1 MNKILFTGAIIFS
14 MAFLAN
20 ASAVISN
27 LTECSAEKNNSIKV
41 DGDLSDWDN
50 ANWIKVTKDN
60 GVLDA
65 GTRPLEGEKDLVFSF
80 ALAYND
86 EGLLVGVKVEDDKI
100 VADSAKPGQDSAP
113 AWDDDA
119 CEFFI
124 DGNYNRVTNSR
135 ANNGEDL
142 KFGGEFSIVAN
153 GAYTSDFSGYPHSF
167 GKLWQGAAKQVKQHT
182 DIERPICKKKGEV
195 CRAAKQVKQ
204 HTDIEQGIVQYE
216 YLIKWEAM
224 GQTARPEK
232 IGFNISLQD
241 DDDGGRRDSALYFTG
256 NPKTPFI
263 DESQF
268 GTVIFK

>member
-14 MAFLAN
+14 MAFFAN

-182 DIERPICKKKGEV
+182 D
-195 CRAAKQVKQ
+195 
-204 HTDIEQGIVQYE
+204 TEQGIVQYE
-216 YLIKWEAM
+216 YLIMWEAM

-268 GTVIFK
+268 GTIIFK

>member
-1 MNKILFTGAIIFS
+1 MNKKLLLSLFATTIAICALGAE
-14 MAFLAN
+14 AQ
-20 ASAVISN
+20 
-27 LTECSAEKNNSIKV
+27 EKCSTTIEIGEKTNIVV
-41 DGDLSDWDN
+41 DGDLSDWTD
-50 ANWIKVTKDN
+50 AQWTKVTNAN

-65 GTRPLEGEKDLVFSF
+65 GTRPLEGDKDLIFSF

-86 EGLLVGVKVEDDKI
+86 KGLLVAVSVEDDKI
-100 VADSAKPGQDSAP
+100 VADSAAPSQDSAP

-124 DGNYNRVTNSR
+124 DGNYNRSTNSR

-167 GKLWQGAAKQVKQHT
+167 GKLWFGAVKQAKQPT
-182 DIERPICKKKGEV
+182 D
-195 CRAAKQVKQ
+195 A
-204 HTDIEQGIVQYE
+204 EQGIVQYE
-216 YLIKWEAM
+216 YLITWEAM
-224 GQTARPEK
+224 GQTSRPEK

-241 DDDGGRRDSALYFTG
+241 DDDGGRRDSALYYTG

-268 GTVIFK
+268 GTIIFK

>member
-1 MNKILFTGAIIFS
+1 MKNKIFFS
-14 MAFLAN
+14 LAFAFVAMCT
-20 ASAVISN
+20 AS
-27 LTECSAEKNNSIKV
+27 CAELLVNNSTTLTACKKTAVVV
-41 DGDLSDWDN
+41 DGDLSDW
-50 ANWIKVTKDN
+50 AAAQWATVTKDN

-65 GTRPLEGEKDLVFSF
+65 GTRPLENEKDLLF
-80 ALAYND
+80 AFAVGYN
-86 EGLLVGVKVEDDKI
+86 EKGLLVAVYELDDKI
-100 VADSAKPGQDSAP
+100 VTDSAKPGQDSAP

-124 DGNYNRVTNSR
+124 DGNYNRSTNSR

-167 GKLWQGAAKQVKQHT
+167 GKLWFGAVKQAKQPT
-182 DIERPICKKKGEV
+182 D
-195 CRAAKQVKQ
+195 A
-204 HTDIEQGIVQYE
+204 EQGIVQYE
-216 YLIKWEAM
+216 YLITWEAM

-268 GTVIFK
+268 GTIIFK

>member
-1 MNKILFTGAIIFS
+1 MNKKLFTGAIILS
-14 MAFLAN
+14 MAFFAN

-27 LTECSAEKNNSIKV
+27 LTECSAEKNNTIKV

-182 DIERPICKKKGEV
+182 D
-195 CRAAKQVKQ
+195 
-204 HTDIEQGIVQYE
+204 TEQGIVQYE

>member
-182 DIERPICKKKGEV
+182 DIE
-195 CRAAKQVKQ
+195 
-204 HTDIEQGIVQYE
+204 QGIVQYE

>member
-1 MNKILFTGAIIFS
+1 MNKKLLLSLFTATFAIYAIGAE
-14 MAFLAN
+14 AQ
-20 ASAVISN
+20 
-27 LTECSAEKNNSIKV
+27 EKCSKTIEIGEKTNVVV
-41 DGDLSDWDN
+41 DGDLSDWTD
-50 ANWIKVTKDN
+50 AQWTKVTNAN

-65 GTRPLEGEKDLVFSF
+65 GTRPLEGNKDLEFSF
-80 ALAYND
+80 ALAYN
-86 EGLLVGVKVEDDKI
+86 EKGLLVAVKVLDDKV

-124 DGNYNRVTNSR
+124 DGNYNRSTNSR

-167 GKLWQGAAKQVKQHT
+167 GKLWFGAVKQVKQPT
-182 DIERPICKKKGEV
+182 E
-195 CRAAKQVKQ
+195 A
-204 HTDIEQGIVQYE
+204 EQGIVQYE
-216 YLIKWEAM
+216 YLITWEAM

-241 DDDGGRRDSALYFTG
+241 DDDGGRRDSALYYTG

-268 GTVIFK
+268 GTIIFK

>member
-1 MNKILFTGAIIFS
+1 MNKKILLSLFSIS
-14 MAFLAN
+14 MAMC
-20 ASAVISN
+20 AS
-27 LTECSAEKNNSIKV
+27 CAEPQVNNSTTLTACEKTNVVV
-41 DGDLSDWDN
+41 DGDLSDWTN
-50 ANWIKVTKDN
+50 VQWTKVTKDN

-65 GTRPLEGEKDLVFSF
+65 GTRPLEGDKDLIFSF

-86 EGLLVGVKVEDDKI
+86 KGLLVAVSVEDDKI

-124 DGNYNRVTNSR
+124 DGNYNRSTNSR

-167 GKLWQGAAKQVKQHT
+167 GKLWFGAVKQVKQPT
-182 DIERPICKKKGEV
+182 DTEMGV
-195 CRAAKQVKQ
+195 
-204 HTDIEQGIVQYE
+204 VQYE
-216 YLIKWEAM
+216 YLITWEAM

-241 DDDGGRRDSALYFTG
+241 DDDGGRRDSALYYTG

-268 GTVIFK
+268 GTIIFK

>member
-1 MNKILFTGAIIFS
+1 MNYKVNFTILFAIATMGFS
-14 MAFLAN
+14 FGDETKQPEPITVEKSEN
-20 ASAVISN
+20 IVI
-27 LTECSAEKNNSIKV
+27 
-41 DGDLSDWDN
+41 DGDLSDW
-50 ANWIKVTKDN
+50 ANPAWTTVTKDN

-65 GTRPLEGEKDLVFSF
+65 GTRPLECDKDLTFSF
-80 ALAYND
+80 AFAYN
-86 EGLLVGVKVEDDKI
+86 EKGLLVAVRVLDDKI
-100 VADSAKPGQDSAP
+100 FADSAKPGQDSAP

-124 DGNYNRVTNSR
+124 DGNYNRSTNSR

-153 GAYTSDFSGYPHSF
+153 GAYTSDFSGCPHSF
-167 GKLWQGAAKQVKQHT
+167 GKLWQGAVKQVKQPT
-182 DIERPICKKKGEV
+182 DV
-195 CRAAKQVKQ
+195 
-204 HTDIEQGIVQYE
+204 EQGIVQYE
-216 YLIKWEAM
+216 YLLTWEAM
-224 GQTARPEK
+224 GQTSRPEK

-268 GTVIFK
+268 GTIVFK